1 MPLACTARTKVKS
14 SPQDTGNSEPV
25 KKTRQRKAKQVVDT
39 IPADITKP
47 KNTTARETG
56 RKPRKD
62 TVTAISKSGTNINV
76 SGEDPPLLQPV
87 GKRKRQLP
95 NDVLVPSNQPAKRLK
110 VTPASSAETPPK
122 RGGGRPRKGTRLPPD
137 RRVRNTHP
145 ATPKGTRRS
154 TAQVNADNAAK
165 RAIEKQ
171 VLEEQICLGEVAK
184 QKFAEMQVCEE
195 RADAEIR
202 RRNPTRLSGAVF
214 RPETLGQQENVNGE
228 DFDIGD
234 VSSSEAEDVIAQ
246 PVRKR
251 KVSQNQG

>member
-47 KNTTARETG
+47 TG

-95 NDVLVPSNQPAKRLK
+95 NDVLVPSNQPAK
-110 VTPASSAETPPK
+110 
-122 RGGGRPRKGTRLPPD
+122 
-137 RRVRNTHP
+137 
-145 ATPKGTRRS
+145 
-154 TAQVNADNAAK
+154 
-165 RAIEKQ
+165 
-171 VLEEQICLGEVAK
+171 
-184 QKFAEMQVCEE
+184 
-195 RADAEIR
+195 
-202 RRNPTRLSGAVF
+202 
-214 RPETLGQQENVNGE
+214 
-228 DFDIGD
+228 
-234 VSSSEAEDVIAQ
+234 
-246 PVRKR
+246 
-251 KVSQNQG
+251 